1 MRNPERIEK
10 VMNIVERIWK
20 KEPDLRFGQIINV
33 IDSLSDDDVFHL
45 EDDKM
50 IELLKQFE
58 KSLDK

>member
-20 KEPDLRFGQIINV
+20 KEPDLRFGQIISV
-33 IDSLSDDDVFHL
+33 IDSLSDNDIFHL

-50 IELLKQFE
+50 IKLLKQFE
-58 KSLDK
+58 KSLDI